1 MAGPCF
7 TFSRN
12 REVRGL
18 SLVQDEIICNI
29 TYAVHST
36 EDKENQAHIE
46 TTLRSPLEISV
57 IFQVPGIPLQSLW
70 HLNNQKIV
78 VIICIS

>member
-18 SLVQDEIICNI
+18 SLVQDKTICNI
-29 TYAVHST
+29 TNAVHST
-36 EDKENQAHIE
+36 KDKENQAHIE
-46 TTLRSPLEISV
+46 ATLRS
-57 IFQVPGIPLQSLW
+57 Q
-70 HLNNQKIV
+70 
-78 VIICIS
+78 